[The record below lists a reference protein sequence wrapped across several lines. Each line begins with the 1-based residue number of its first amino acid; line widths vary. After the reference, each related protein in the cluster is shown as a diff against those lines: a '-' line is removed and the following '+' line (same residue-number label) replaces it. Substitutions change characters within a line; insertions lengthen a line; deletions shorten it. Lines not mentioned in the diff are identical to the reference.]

1 MAKKSPILGQ
11 WLIIRRERTSGV
23 NVRAKAGMFMRFAS
37 NGFGEFEF
45 AGFSGFIDYRLV
57 EREDKPAVEWS
68 WQGNEDGEGEE
79 VSGRGWAVL
88 EDNGKLRGR
97 LFVHD
102 LDDLGFVAEKSP
114 RDR

>member
-1 MAKKSPILGQ
+1 MF
-11 WLIIRRERTSGV
+11 
-23 NVRAKAGMFMRFAS
+23 VRFDS

-57 EREDKPAVEWS
+57 ERDGKPAVEWS

-88 EDNGKLRGR
+88 EDNRTGEAVR
-97 LFVHD
+97 
-102 LDDLGFVAEKSP
+102 P
-114 RDR
+114 